1 MNNQKLLENIYY
13 AARHHKELNQLLMN
27 DLLRDDLER
36 FRSRGMFDA
45 YSFIVQMMVHN
56 TTIGCVDY
64 KEVFNMDET
73 FPRYLKQ

>member
-27 DLLRDDLER
+27 DLHCDDLER
-36 FRSRGMFDA
+36 LRSRGMFDA
-45 YSFIVQMMVHN
+45 YSFIVQMMEHN
-56 TTIGCVDY
+56 TTIGSVDY

>member
-36 FRSRGMFDA
+36 ERSKGLYDA
-45 YSFIVQMMVHN
+45 YSYIVQMLVHN
-56 TTIGCVDY
+56 DTIGTVDY
-64 KEVFNMDET
+64 KKVYKMDET
-73 FPRYLKQ
+73 FPRYLKA

>member
-13 AARHHKELNQLLMN
+13 AARHHKELNQFLMN
-27 DLLRDDLER
+27 DLLRDDYQR

-45 YSFIVQMMVHN
+45 YSYVVQMMEHN
-56 TTIGCVDY
+56 TTIGSVDY
-64 KEVFNMDET
+64 KEVFKMDDT

>member
-27 DLLRDDLER
+27 DLHCDDLER

-45 YSFIVQMMVHN
+45 YSFIVQMMEHN
-56 TTIGCVDY
+56 TTIGSVDY

-73 FPRYLKQ
+73 LPRYLKQ

>member
-13 AARHHKELNQLLMN
+13 AARNHKELNQLLMN
-27 DLLRDDLER
+27 DLHRDDLER

-45 YSFIVQMMVHN
+45 YSFIVQMIVHN
-56 TTIGCVDY
+56 DTIGSVDY

>member
-1 MNNQKLLENIYY
+1 MSNQKLLENIYY
-13 AARHHKELNQLLMN
+13 VARHHKELNQLLMN
-27 DLLRDDLER
+27 DINRDDLER

-45 YSFIVQMMVHN
+45 YSYIVQMMEHN
-56 TTIGCVDY
+56 TTIGSVDY

>member
-27 DLLRDDLER
+27 DLLCDDLER

-45 YSFIVQMMVHN
+45 YSFIVQMMEHN
-56 TTIGCVDY
+56 TTIGSVDY